1 MATSSLI
8 SAAFFIFLLH
18 LATSVSSI
26 GVNYGTLGDNLPSPQ
41 AVANFLKTK
50 TTIDS
55 VKIFDVS
62 PQILQVFAG
71 SGISVTIIAPNGDIP
86 ALTNLD
92 SARQWVVAHIKP
104 LHLQTKIK
112 YILVGSEVLHWIDW
126 NTIKLL
132 VPAMRTLH
140 RALNAEGIR
149 DIKDPITVTS
159 GITYNRESI
168 EKLLFSGK
176 NNTCPVTRLPL
187 SVSDSSDL
195 VPNHTL
201 RRLIQSWC
209 TINASHG
216 I

>member
-18 LATSVSSI
+18 LATFVSSI

-41 AVANFLKTK
+41 AVSNFLKTK

-62 PQILQVFAG
+62 PQILQAFAR
-71 SGISVTIIAPNGDIP
+71 SGIFVTITAPNEDIP

-92 SARQWVVAHIKP
+92 SASRWVVAHIKLFHP
-104 LHLQTKIK
+104 QTKIK
-112 YILVGSEVLHWIDW
+112 YILVGNEVFHWTDW

-132 VPAMRTLH
+132 VPTMRTLH

-149 DIKDPITVTS
+149 DIK
-159 GITYNRESI
+159 
-168 EKLLFSGK
+168 
-176 NNTCPVTRLPL
+176 
-187 SVSDSSDL
+187 
-195 VPNHTL
+195 
-201 RRLIQSWC
+201 LI
-209 TINASHG
+209 
-216 I
+216 